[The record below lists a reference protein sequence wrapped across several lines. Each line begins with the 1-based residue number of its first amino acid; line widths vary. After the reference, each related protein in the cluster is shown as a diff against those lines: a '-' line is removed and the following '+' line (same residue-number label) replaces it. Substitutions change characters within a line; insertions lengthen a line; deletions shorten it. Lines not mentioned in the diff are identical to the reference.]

1 MLARQKKRI
10 HRSVKPLEAGR
21 RRRAYRDIFIACLS
35 GRCIL
40 FKSLSNKSLRLKSR
54 DLFIDNLSY
63 SLNHNHN
70 HNQKN
75 LLPQTIAQN
84 QAYIILCIVI

>member
-1 MLARQKKRI
+1 MILLARQKKRI

-40 FKSLSNKSLRLKSR
+40 FKSLGSMLFRLKKRSYCARFIYNNRR
-54 DLFIDNLSY
+54 DGRRWQIY
-63 SLNHNHN
+63 
-70 HNQKN
+70 
-75 LLPQTIAQN
+75 
-84 QAYIILCIVI
+84 

>member
-1 MLARQKKRI
+1 M

-40 FKSLSNKSLRLKSR
+40 FKSLGSKPRKGDRFIISIFIFSITAISNMVYFGTLR
-54 DLFIDNLSY
+54 FF
-63 SLNHNHN
+63 
-70 HNQKN
+70 
-75 LLPQTIAQN
+75 A
-84 QAYIILCIVI
+84 